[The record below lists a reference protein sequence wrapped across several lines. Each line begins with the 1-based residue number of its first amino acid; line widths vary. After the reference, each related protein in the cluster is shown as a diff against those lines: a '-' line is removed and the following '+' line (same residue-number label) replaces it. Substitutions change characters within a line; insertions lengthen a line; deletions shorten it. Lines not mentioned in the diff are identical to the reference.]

1 MKPTQKE
8 PRDPEIRLKA
18 RELQLRAWE
27 KHEDVAMHF
36 NDLIMRWRLQAIGGL
51 AGFVTLA
58 GFVVGDAA
66 SPQVRYRA
74 MLILTTVIAFAWV
87 AVGAIDLFYYR
98 RLLQGAVDAIIEL
111 ERKSSLLNLSTRI
124 EAFAVSGS
132 KWSPWVF
139 YLAGLAPL
147 LGIIAWAIYN
157 LATLPPEVPL
167 NV

>member
-1 MKPTQKE
+1 
-8 PRDPEIRLKA
+8 
-18 RELQLRAWE
+18 
-27 KHEDVAMHF
+27 
-36 NDLIMRWRLQAIGGL
+36 
-51 AGFVTLA
+51 
-58 GFVVGDAA
+58 
-66 SPQVRYRA
+66 
-74 MLILTTVIAFAWV
+74 
-87 AVGAIDLFYYR
+87 LFYYR